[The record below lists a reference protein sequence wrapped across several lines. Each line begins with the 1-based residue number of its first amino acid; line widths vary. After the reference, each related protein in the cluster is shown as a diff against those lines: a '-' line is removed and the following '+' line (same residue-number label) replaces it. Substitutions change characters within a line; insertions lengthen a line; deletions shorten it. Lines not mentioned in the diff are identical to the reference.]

1 MATVIRTG
9 THPQADGRQDAS
21 GPRSVG
27 VLFLSRRSAFHD
39 RLARGTLADFQNARA
54 TGQRERRQL
63 LERTGG
69 RMFILSGRLNGKI
82 FISVGAYQP
91 GATNTKEEL
100 RELAELTLADF
111 SLPGEIH

>member
-1 MATVIRTG
+1 MI
-9 THPQADGRQDAS
+9 GRPA
-21 GPRSVG
+21 
-27 VLFLSRRSAFHD
+27 
-39 RLARGTLADFQNARA
+39 GTLADFQNARA

-69 RMFILSGRLNGKI
+69 RMFVLSGRLNGKI

-91 GATNTKEEL
+91 GATNTKEAL